1 MRSPNSE
8 NQNVIAFLQPFALRG
23 PGGGA
28 RILRSLLQAEHP
40 PVISINTASDG
51 LLSGPASGE
60 LHGPLRRSFGRLEYT
75 RFHPWFGIFDQLG
88 SRKFAVRLRRILRE
102 RRVRLVHVVHQ
113 SYDIVPIGQVV
124 RELQIPLFLT
134 IHDDYEYM
142 LQGHPGLS
150 RIAESVGNAWRGAK
164 GVFVISEEMGRE
176 YARRFGEREYTVV
189 TDGLSNTAA
198 APLPRSEK
206 SLRVYFMG
214 LFHYTYRRN
223 FRAVLDALKIL
234 REKNPDWKISVTSRS
249 GSISVGTQA
258 DDVAVRVLPFASEAE
273 IEKDLRS
280 ADLLYQPMPFQA
292 DSASFGKFS
301 LSTKMITYLGSGLP
315 IFYHG
320 PDEAAA
326 YQLLRRHRAA
336 ALCTTLD
343 PESIAADLLGAM
355 AHRESVTSNALALA
369 RSQFLLADQQQRFW
383 HPILQELSENQPA
396 VCARLAQEA

>member
-1 MRSPNSE
+1 M
-8 NQNVIAFLQPFALRG
+8 IAFLQPFALRG

-28 RILRSLLQAEHP
+28 RILRSLLRAEHP
-40 PVISINTASDG
+40 PVLSINTATDG
-51 LLSGPASGE
+51 SLSGPGSGE

-88 SRKFAVRLRRILRE
+88 SRKFAARLTRILRE

-113 SYDIVPIGQVV
+113 SYDIVAIGEVV

-142 LQGHPGLS
+142 LQGHPGMA
-150 RIAESVGNAWRGAK
+150 RMAASVGNAWRSAK
-164 GVFVISEEMGRE
+164 GVFVISEEMGQE
-176 YARRFGEREYTVV
+176 YSRRFGQREYTII
-189 TDGLSNTAA
+189 TDGLTRTAA
-198 APLPRSEK
+198 APLRRPEK
-206 SLRVYFMG
+206 SLRLYFMG

-223 FRAVLDALKIL
+223 FRAILDALKIL
-234 REKNPDWKISVTSRS
+234 RDRNPDWEFSVTSRS
-249 GSISVGTQA
+249 GSISVAVQP
-258 DDVAVRVLPFASEAE
+258 DDVPVSVLPFASEAE
-273 IEKDLRS
+273 IEKDLLS

-292 DSASFGKFS
+292 DAASFGKFS

-326 YQLLRRHRAA
+326 CQLLRRNHAA

-343 PESIAADLLGAM
+343 PEAIAADLIGAV
-355 AHRESVTSNALALA
+355 ARRESVTSNALALA
-369 RSQFLLADQQQRFW
+369 RSQFLLVHQQQRFW
-383 HPILQELSENQPA
+383 QPMLEELGEDQTA
-396 VCARLAQEA
+396 VCTRLAQEA